1 MPLQFFQLNSMA
13 SEVTS
18 KTTWFES
25 VHCLQKTLNYIQLTY
40 FSFQNVQSRLL
51 YFKFSKSFNESRLS
65 QLHSI
70 SGSIYF
76 KSSALRNMEGVHER
90 VYVLYGPLVSPLI
103 I

>member
-1 MPLQFFQLNSMA
+1 MPLQFCQLNSMA

-51 YFKFSKSFNESRLS
+51 YFKFSNSFNESRLS

-70 SGSIYF
+70 SV
-76 KSSALRNMEGVHER
+76 SALRNVEGVHER
-90 VYVLYGPLVSPLI
+90 VYVLCGPLVSPLI

>member
-1 MPLQFFQLNSMA
+1 MEHKNMPLQFCQLNSMA

-25 VHCLQKTLNYIQLTY
+25 VHCLQKNIQLTY

-51 YFKFSKSFNESRLS
+51 YSKFPNSFNESRLS

-70 SGSIYF
+70 SGSIL
-76 KSSALRNMEGVHER
+76 K
-90 VYVLYGPLVSPLI
+90 VLLSEMWKVCMKEYTFFVDL
-103 I
+103 

>member
-1 MPLQFFQLNSMA
+1 MEHKNMPLQFCQLNSMA

-25 VHCLQKTLNYIQLTY
+25 VHCLQKKLNYIQLTY

-51 YFKFSKSFNESRLS
+51 YFKFSNSFNESRLS

-70 SGSIYF
+70 SGSIL
-76 KSSALRNMEGVHER
+76 K
-90 VYVLYGPLVSPLI
+90 VLLSEMWKVCMKEYTFFLDL
-103 I
+103 